1 MATEVV
7 QYESKDKIALITL
20 NRPNALN
27 AMDDEM
33 IEALRAAWIRFN
45 ESDDQCAVVRG
56 AGERAFSSGADMK
69 NPPKEM
75 WRGMPGIGVDVQKP
89 IIAAIDGHCIGGGFV
104 LVTMCDIAVATDRAL
119 FSYPEAQIGFTG
131 GLIMAV
137 TPRIPYKVAMEF
149 MLCGERFT
157 AQRACETGMI
167 NKVVKPGEE
176 LEAAMRYARILA
188 NSAPMVVQALKGFAL
203 EMTPKSGPELAARAR
218 NPLVEI
224 ERSEDRL
231 EGQASFREKRKP
243 VFKGR

>member
-1 MATEVV
+1 
-7 QYESKDKIALITL
+7 
-20 NRPNALN
+20 
-27 AMDDEM
+27 
-33 IEALRAAWIRFN
+33 
-45 ESDDQCAVVRG
+45 
-56 AGERAFSSGADMK
+56 
-69 NPPKEM
+69 
-75 WRGMPGIGVDVQKP
+75 
-89 IIAAIDGHCIGGGFV
+89 
-104 LVTMCDIAVATDRAL
+104 
-119 FSYPEAQIGFTG
+119 
-131 GLIMAV
+131 MAV

-188 NSAPMVVQALKGFAL
+188 NSAPMVVQALKSFAL